1 MALKFVSITQPT
13 EDSEEV
19 GVSFQLDSE
28 YTGKPPYFIGQAQ
41 VSIPLSEAL
50 EMTLAEI
57 IGSARAQLKV
67 RLIDCA
73 K

>member
-28 YTGKPPYFIGQAQ
+28 YTGKPPLLHRASTGVYS
-41 VSIPLSEAL
+41 SIRSP
-50 EMTLAEI
+50 
-57 IGSARAQLKV
+57 
-67 RLIDCA
+67 
-73 K
+73 

>member
-28 YTGKPPYFIGQAQ
+28 YTGKPPTSSGKHRCLFLYPKP
-41 VSIPLSEAL
+41 S
-50 EMTLAEI
+50 
-57 IGSARAQLKV
+57 K
-67 RLIDCA
+67 
-73 K
+73 